1 MDWMFGELPLHPLVV
16 HLTVVLIPLAA
27 ISVVLA
33 AVWPAARRRLGLLP
47 QILALLALTL
57 VPITTSAGEW
67 LADRVAETPLV
78 ERHEELGERMLPW
91 TLALFAVAVAIWAW
105 HRFAR
110 ARFAKGTGRIRPAA
124 SVTLVVAAIV
134 VASGSVITVV
144 QIGESGAAAVWT
156 GNVSEQPHSR
166 D

>member
-1 MDWMFGELPLHPLVV
+1 MDWMFGELPVHPLVV

-47 QILALLALTL
+47 QILALIALVL
-57 VPITTSAGEW
+57 VPITTFAGEW

-78 ERHEELGERMLPW
+78 ERHEQLGERMLPW
-91 TLALFAVAVAIWAW
+91 AIALFAVAVAMWAW
-105 HRFAR
+105 HRFAK
-110 ARFAKGTGRIRPAA
+110 ATGRIRLTV
-124 SVTLVVAAIV
+124 SVVLAVAAII
-134 VASGSVITVV
+134 VASGSVITVI

-156 GNVSEQPHSR
+156 GNVSEQPISG

>member
-16 HLTVVLIPLAA
+16 HLTVVVIPLAA
-27 ISVVLA
+27 IAVVVA

-47 QILALLALTL
+47 QILALLALIL
-57 VPITTSAGEW
+57 VPVTTSAGKW

-91 TLALFAVAVAIWAW
+91 AVALFAVAVALWAW
-105 HRFAR
+105 HRFAK
-110 ARFAKGTGRIRPAA
+110 AAGRIRLVG
-124 SVTLVVAAIV
+124 SVVLAVAAIV
-134 VASGSVITVV
+134 VAVGSIVMIV

-156 GNVSEQPHSR
+156 GNFSEEPIPTP
-166 D
+166 

>member
-1 MDWMFGELPLHPLVV
+1 MDWMFGELPVHPLVV

-47 QILALLALTL
+47 QILALIALVL

-78 ERHEELGERMLPW
+78 ERHEQLGERMLPW
-91 TLALFAVAVAIWAW
+91 AIALFAVAVAMWAW
-105 HRFAR
+105 HRFAK
-110 ARFAKGTGRIRPAA
+110 ATGRIRLTV
-124 SVTLVVAAIV
+124 SVVLAVAAII
-134 VASGSVITVV
+134 VASGSVITVI

-156 GNVSEQPHSR
+156 GNVSEQPISG

>member
-47 QILALLALTL
+47 QILALLALIL
-57 VPITTSAGEW
+57 VPVTTSAGEW

-91 TLALFAVAVAIWAW
+91 AVALFAVAVALWAW
-105 HRFAR
+105 HRFAK
-110 ARFAKGTGRIRPAA
+110 ATGSIR
-124 SVTLVVAAIV
+124 LVGSIVLAVAAIV
-134 VASGSVITVV
+134 VAVGSVVMIV

-156 GNVSEQPHSR
+156 GNFSEEPIPTP
-166 D
+166 

>member
-27 ISVVLA
+27 LSVVLA
-33 AVWPAARRRLGLLP
+33 AVWPAARRRLGILP
-47 QILALLALTL
+47 PILALLALIL

-67 LADRVAETPLV
+67 LADRVAKTPLV

-91 TLALFAVAVAIWAW
+91 AVALFAVAVAMWAW
-105 HRFAR
+105 HRFAK
-110 ARFAKGTGRIRPAA
+110 ATGRIRLTVSILLA
-124 SVTLVVAAIV
+124 VAAIV
-134 VASGSVITVV
+134 VACGSVITVV

-156 GNVSEQPHSR
+156 GNFSGQPAPG